1 MSLKVKKFNQGA
13 TEMFI
18 SEFEIEFWNVMSKI
32 YKNSIAKKA
41 NFKDFLESLEMSG
54 N

>member
-18 SEFEIEFWNVMSKI
+18 SEFEIEFLECNVQNIQKLHCENKFQRFPGI
-32 YKNSIAKKA
+32 I
-41 NFKDFLESLEMSG
+41 
-54 N
+54 

>member
-18 SEFEIEFWNVMSKI
+18 SEFEIEFLECDFQNIQKLHCKKSKFQRFPGI
-32 YKNSIAKKA
+32 I
-41 NFKDFLESLEMSG
+41 
-54 N
+54 